1 MSIEI
6 KEEKNPKIDVIL
18 NVALN
23 VTLVSDLHRE
33 FYRHSTPLFDTLRME
48 LLPQTRICVMAGD
61 VGYPLLRRSE
71 GYSPDPSFIHILKE
85 FKKRYPVVLFVPGN
99 HEYYQAQEYKASMD
113 KIDQV
118 MKRAC
123 EEAKVIFLNCNTW
136 MDEETN
142 CEFIGCTLWSLMSQ
156 QTWLKMNDSKVFSN
170 VDSLNEKHISH
181 VKWLTQT
188 LTKTDSVGS
197 MPTKRIVITHH
208 LPSFQMV
215 HPKFTMSTINDG
227 FCSNLEYLLQDKSL
241 NKISMWLC
249 GHTHEYVQK
258 VIHNVVVV
266 CNPLGYPKESRQTE
280 FRREAISMQL

>member
-197 MPTKRIVITHH
+197 MPTKRGLSLLIIF
-208 LPSFQMV
+208 LLFKWSIQNLLCLRS
-215 HPKFTMSTINDG
+215 TMDFVLIWNTSCRT
-227 FCSNLEYLLQDKSL
+227 
-241 NKISMWLC
+241 
-249 GHTHEYVQK
+249 
-258 VIHNVVVV
+258 
-266 CNPLGYPKESRQTE
+266 NPLIKFPCGYVDTLTNMFKK
-280 FRREAISMQL
+280 